1 MFITIR
7 SKTDGDPTIRK
18 IIDAD
23 EILFIEKIHA
33 QDQLHG
39 YKVQI
44 HFKKNQHIL
53 VVGFGDGE
61 ELQYFFEE
69 IHRLLNSENVK
80 LAPAKE
86 VRELNH
92 LIEDE

>member
-7 SKTDGDPTIRK
+7 YKTEGNTPVSK

-23 EILFIEKIHA
+23 EILFIERSHV
-33 QDQLHG
+33 HG
-39 YKVQI
+39 YKIQI
-44 HFKKNQHIL
+44 QFKKSQLALPII
-53 VVGFGDGE
+53 FGDEE
-61 ELQYFFEE
+61 ELQYFLED
-69 IHRLLNSENVK
+69 IHRLLQSETVK

-92 LIEDE
+92 LIEEDD